1 MKTGF
6 LVLTLITASFL
17 GSAGLTTSR
26 ADSDV
31 CHTVPGTPPL
41 SEPALRDKVAALG
54 YEVWRVELD
63 DGCYEVEARDSNGA
77 YVELDVDPTTGDL
90 LGWERED

>member
-6 LVLTLITASFL
+6 IVLTLAAACVL
-17 GSAGLTTSR
+17 GSAGFAASR
-26 ADSDV
+26 ADSAF
-31 CHTVPGTPPL
+31 CPTLPGSPPL
-41 SEPALRDKVAALG
+41 SEPALRDKVVALG

-77 YVELDVDPTTGDL
+77 HVELDLDATTGDL

>member
-6 LVLTLITASFL
+6 LVLTLAAVSFL
-17 GSAGLTTSR
+17 GSAGFAASR
-26 ADSDV
+26 ADSTV
-31 CHTVPGTPPL
+31 CRPGSAPL

-63 DGCYEVEARDSNGA
+63 DGCYEVEARDSKGA
-77 YVELDVDPTTGDL
+77 YVELDIDATTGDL

>member
-6 LVLTLITASFL
+6 LALPLAAACLL
-17 GSAGLTTSR
+17 GSAVLAPGR
-26 ADSDV
+26 ADSA
-31 CHTVPGTPPL
+31 CRFVPGAATL
-41 SEPALRDKVAALG
+41 GEAALRDKVTALG

-63 DGCYEVEARDSNGA
+63 DGCYEVEARDANGA
-77 YVELDVDPTTGDL
+77 YVELDLDAATGDL